1 MSIEVNGSLYLI
13 DIADLDED
21 ELSHI
26 LIVLSSLIE
35 IKFILNEDLFDD
47 VVDIIVPDVE
57 TDFTVNTIDSKI
69 TETPNLGNDTGVS
82 NLIIKAINS
91 EWDTIAEYNEL
102 IANLG
107 NNSDMI
113 PVIQD
118 IVAEENTHI
127 GQLQQILL
135 QISPNVQNIEKG
147 EIEGEKQ
154 LQETIE

>member
-1 MSIEVNGSLYLI
+1 MKKLV
-13 DIADLDED
+13 
-21 ELSHI
+21 
-26 LIVLSSLIE
+26 
-35 IKFILNEDLFDD
+35 LNEDLFDD
-47 VVDIIVPDVE
+47 VVDVVVPEVEANFSVIDVE
-57 TDFTVNTIDSKI
+57 SSSK
-69 TETPNLGNDTGVS
+69 ETPNPGNDTGVS

-107 NNSDMI
+107 NNPDMI

-147 EIEGEKQ
+147 EVEGEEQ

>member
-1 MSIEVNGSLYLI
+1 MKKLV
-13 DIADLDED
+13 
-21 ELSHI
+21 
-26 LIVLSSLIE
+26 
-35 IKFILNEDLFDD
+35 LNEDLFDD
-47 VVDIIVPDVE
+47 VVEVIVPEAEANFSVIDVE
-57 TDFTVNTIDSKI
+57 SSSK
-69 TETPNLGNDTGVS
+69 ETPNPGTDTGVS

>member
-1 MSIEVNGSLYLI
+1 MKKL
-13 DIADLDED
+13 
-21 ELSHI
+21 
-26 LIVLSSLIE
+26 
-35 IKFILNEDLFDD
+35 ILNEELFDD
-47 VVDIIVPDVE
+47 VVDIIVPEVE
-57 TDFTVNTIDSKI
+57 ANFSVIDTESSVK
-69 TETPNLGNDTGVS
+69 ETPNPGNDTGVS

-135 QISPNVQNIEKG
+135 
-147 EIEGEKQ
+147 
-154 LQETIE
+154 

>member
-1 MSIEVNGSLYLI
+1 MKKLV
-13 DIADLDED
+13 
-21 ELSHI
+21 
-26 LIVLSSLIE
+26 
-35 IKFILNEDLFDD
+35 LNEDLFDD
-47 VVDIIVPDVE
+47 VVEVIVPEAEANFSVIDVE
-57 TDFTVNTIDSKI
+57 SSSK
-69 TETPNLGNDTGVS
+69 ETPNPGTDTGVS

-135 QISPNVQNIEKG
+135 
-147 EIEGEKQ
+147 
-154 LQETIE
+154 